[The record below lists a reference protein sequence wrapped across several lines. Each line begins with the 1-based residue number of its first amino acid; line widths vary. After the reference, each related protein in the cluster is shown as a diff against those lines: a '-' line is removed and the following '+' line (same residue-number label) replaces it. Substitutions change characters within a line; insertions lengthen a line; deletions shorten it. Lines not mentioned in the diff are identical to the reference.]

1 MSASQSLFLVGL
13 LLCGAD
19 VAKTSGDDSAKSKS
33 QQEKIPE
40 AENAE
45 ATVGAVYSA
54 AGWLGRDIQSE
65 EGKDIGRVEDFAFD
79 LEDGCVGF
87 VVVKSAKSPQNESVR
102 IGLPL
107 ELLKPSKSSKTLS
120 TKASARNIAEAPV
133 LGSPSW
139 ADTVTRLWA
148 ADVYEYFGLDSPW
161 KERQQLELW
170 SPSAK
175 YGRLF
180 DPSRIKRIDGK
191 ITDVEYSPPLPG
203 MSVGAELTVE
213 SRGRK
218 WTVQMGPL
226 WYLSRQDLAFK
237 KGQEVQVTGSE
248 IVLDKEPLL
257 VATEIQIGKRRLK
270 LREKDGAVVWQSWTS
285 EDSSQHFVRMT
296 ELLNEVIHDDHGK
309 EIGRIQDFAISAEG
323 NRVGYAA
330 VALHETADQE
340 SSDEA
345 DKLHAVPLGAFVAKP
360 GAKAWV
366 LELPEGIFANTPAF
380 KRDGE
385 WPQKVSRAWIE
396 YVHVR
401 YGRPA
406 VGGVRTEERGETER
420 KK

>member
-1 MSASQSLFLVGL
+1 MSASHSLFLAGL

-19 VAKTSGDDSAKSKS
+19 VAKAVGDESAKTKS
-33 QQEKIPE
+33 QQEKFPE
-40 AENAE
+40 AEDAE
-45 ATVGAVYSA
+45 ATVGAVHSGA
-54 AGWLGRDIQSE
+54 DWLGRDIQSE
-65 EGKDIGRVEDFAFD
+65 EGKDVGRVEDFAFD
-79 LEDGCVGF
+79 LEDGCAGF
-87 VVVKSAKSPQNESVR
+87 VVVKLAKSPQNESAR

-107 ELLKPSKSSKTLS
+107 ELLKVSKSGKTLS
-120 TKASARNIAEAPV
+120 AKASARTIAEAPV
-133 LGSPSW
+133 LDSPRW

-148 ADVYEYFGLDSPW
+148 ADVYEYFRLDSPW

-170 SPSAK
+170 SPAAK

-180 DPSRIKRIDGK
+180 DPGRIKTIDGK
-191 ITDVEYSPPLPG
+191 ITDVEYLPPLAG
-203 MSVGAELTVE
+203 MSVGTELTVE
-213 SRGRK
+213 SDSRK
-218 WTVQMGPL
+218 WPVQLGPL
-226 WYLSRQDLAFK
+226 WYLSRQDVAFK
-237 KGQEVQVTGSE
+237 KGQEIKVTGSE

-296 ELLNEVIHDDHGK
+296 ELLNEIIHDDHGK
-309 EIGRIQDFAISAEG
+309 KVGRIQDFAISAEG
-323 NRVGYAA
+323 NRIGYAA
-330 VALHETADQE
+330 VAMHETADKE

-345 DKLHAVPLGAFVAKP
+345 DKLHAVPLGAFVVKP

-385 WPQKVSRAWIE
+385 WPQKISRAWIE

-406 VGGVRTEERGETER
+406 VGGVRTEERGESGQ
-420 KK
+420 KQ